1 MTRKADTGA
10 ESLFPEEREAA
21 REAAGKHVPLAARMR
36 PRSLEEFV
44 GQEQI
49 VGPGTW
55 LRQAIEADELSSMV
69 FYGPAGTGKSTLAHI
84 IAGLTKAHFE
94 SYSAVTSGVA
104 DIRRVT
110 EQAAKRMK
118 LTSEREPEAGRGG
131 DAQRRA
137 GQKTILF
144 VDEIHR
150 FNKAQQDAFLPFV
163 EDGTIILIGSTTENP
178 FFEINAPLVSRSRIF
193 VFQPLTEEQVGLIV
207 DRALAD
213 EERGLGRSRLQLAPE
228 AREHVVNLANGDA
241 RAALNALEAAAQM
254 AAQRGEAVITLAMVE
269 SAAQRRALK
278 YDKEGDTHYDVISA
292 YIKSLRGG
300 DPDAALYWL
309 ARMIEAGEDP
319 RFIARRL
326 VIQSAEDV
334 GNADPLALVIATA
347 AAHAVEYVGLPEAQ
361 IPLAQATIYVATALK
376 SNASYLGIARAME
389 DVRNRVV
396 PPVPKHLRDANYPG
410 AKRLG
415 HGEGYLYPHDYP
427 DHFAPQEYLPEGTKS
442 RRYYQPSDQGHEKRI
457 RERME
462 AWDKRRREGDATRGR
477 RAGDRTKGQ
486 HGA

>member
-1 MTRKADTGA
+1 MPRRDASESA
-10 ESLFPEEREAA
+10 SLFPEDKPAERGAYL
-21 REAAGKHVPLAARMR
+21 PLAARMR
-36 PRSLEEFV
+36 PRTLDEFV
-44 GQEQI
+44 GQEKI
-49 VGPGTW
+49 AGPGRW
-55 LRQAIEADELSSMV
+55 LRQAIENDSLSSAV
-69 FYGPAGTGKSTLAHI
+69 LYGPAGSGKSTLAHI
-84 IAGLTKAHFE
+84 IAGVTKAHFE

-110 EQAAKRMK
+110 DQ
-118 LTSEREPEAGRGG
+118 AGR
-131 DAQRRA
+131 RIKLS

-178 FFEINAPLVSRSRIF
+178 YFEINAPLVSRSRIF
-193 VFQPLTEEQVGLIV
+193 VFEPLTDEQVGLIV

-213 EERGLGRSRLQLAPE
+213 KERGLGHLRLRPRAE
-228 AREHVVNLANGDA
+228 ARAHIINLANGDA
-241 RAALNALEAAAQM
+241 RVGLNALEAAAQR
-254 AAQRGEAVITLAMVE
+254 AAQEGKRVLTLAMVE
-269 SAAQRRALK
+269 DAAQRRALK
-278 YDKEGDTHYDVISA
+278 YDKQGDTHYDVISA

-334 GNADPLALVIATA
+334 GNADPMALVIATA

-361 IPLAQATIYVATALK
+361 IPLAQATIYVATAPK
-376 SNASYLGIARAME
+376 SNASYSAIARAME

-396 PPVPKHLRDANYPG
+396 PLVPKHLRDANYPG
-410 AKRLG
+410 AKAFG
-415 HGEGYLYPHDYP
+415 HGEGYRYPHDHP
-427 DHFAPQEYLPEGTKS
+427 GHFVPQDYLPEGTKS
-442 RRYYQPSDQGHEKRI
+442 RTYYEPSDQGFEKRI
-457 RERME
+457 RERMQE
-462 AWDKRRREGDATRGR
+462 WERRRREAPRDPP
-477 RAGDRTKGQ
+477 KGSDE
-486 HGA
+486 A